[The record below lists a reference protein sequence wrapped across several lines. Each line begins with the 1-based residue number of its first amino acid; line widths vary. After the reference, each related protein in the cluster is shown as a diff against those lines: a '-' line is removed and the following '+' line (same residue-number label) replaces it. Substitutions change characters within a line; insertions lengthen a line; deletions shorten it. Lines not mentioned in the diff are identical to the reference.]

1 MISDLILCHKVRKL
15 FVIIITQKEEI
26 RSQIYR
32 KTRFILSIEKQI
44 FLTNCSRIFLS
55 RIESLLLANIHI
67 RFMNK
72 KHLFTLLFT
81 LLVWTSCNNQQH
93 FITDAAY
100 RAEVENDFQAK
111 QAALPNGNLFAVF
124 NDQMTPE
131 EREALTFMY
140 AYMPIGDIT
149 DYSGDFYLKNIR
161 SSFQA
166 RNEMPWGDSIP
177 EDIFRH
183 FVLPVRINNENL
195 DESRMVFFDELK
207 DRVKG
212 LSLYDAVL
220 EVNHW
225 CHEKVIYTPSDGRT
239 SSPLASVKTAYG
251 RCGEE
256 STFTVAAL
264 RSVGIPARQVYTPR
278 WAHTDDN
285 HAWVEAWVNGKW
297 YFFGACEPEPVLNL
311 GWFNGP
317 AYRGMLMHT
326 KVFGKYNGPEDVME
340 RTDGYTEINVID
352 NYAPSAKAVI
362 TVMDANGKPVK
373 DALVEFKIYNYA
385 EFNSVARKKTDADGK
400 CSLSAGKGDMLVWA
414 SKDGKFGY
422 SKVSFGKDGE
432 VTIALNKKPGDVE
445 TIALDIVPPVDG
457 SIPAEVTP
465 EQKEANAKRLLE
477 EDAIRNKYVATFYT
491 EEKAEAL
498 AKELGI
504 DPMKTEDFMIGS
516 RGNWMEI
523 EKFLRETPAEKR
535 AQAMALLDVVSAKDL
550 RDTPASVFADHL
562 NNTPAVQSEWFN
574 EYIMNPRVAN
584 EFLTPYKSFFA
595 ANIEP
600 SLAKQAVEN
609 PQALVDWVK
618 NNVSINDALNAQRIP
633 IMPMGVWKSRIA
645 DKGSRNI
652 FFVAVA
658 RSLGIPARIEPVARK
673 IQYFKDNAWVDVD
686 FEAAVQ
692 TTAKQGKVIASY
704 QPIKAL
710 QDPKYY
716 SHFTIAKVLPNGT
729 LQTLNFERGGNVDMG
744 LGDTWS
750 GLLKKPLSMD
760 EGNYML
766 VTGTRMANGSVL
778 AEIEFFNVEADKTTP
793 IQLEM
798 RESKDEIQVIG
809 NFNSENK
816 FKRADNGEET
826 SLLATTGRGYYIVA
840 LLGSR
845 QEPTNHAM
853 RDIAAVK
860 KELEDWGRGIVL
872 LFPDE
877 KGYKNFDPKEFGD
890 LPGTITYG
898 LDIDGAI
905 QKEMATAMK
914 LQNANTLPIF
924 LIADTFNRVVF
935 VSQGYTI
942 GLGEQL
948 MKDIHN
954 LNHLVSN
961 V

>member
-1 MISDLILCHKVRKL
+1 MISDLILCYKVRKL

-32 KTRFILSIEKQI
+32 KTRFILFIEKQI

-297 YFFGACEPEPVLNL
+297 YFLGACEPEPVLNL

-362 TVMDANGKPVK
+362 TVTDANGKPVK

-414 SKDGKFGY
+414 SKDGKFGC

-445 TIALDIVPPVDG
+445 TIALDIIPPVDG

-535 AQAMALLDVVSAKDL
+535 TQAMALLDVVSAKDL
-550 RDTPASVFADHL
+550 RDTPASVLADHL

-890 LPGTITYG
+890 LPDTITYG

-948 MKDIHN
+948 MKVIHK
-954 LNHLVSN
+954 L
-961 V
+961 

>member
-111 QAALPNGNLFAVF
+111 QAALPNGDLFAVF

-297 YFFGACEPEPVLNL
+297 YFLGACEPEPVLNL

-362 TVMDANGKPVK
+362 TVTDANGKPVK

-445 TIALDIVPPVDG
+445 TIALDIIPPVDG

-550 RDTPASVFADHL
+550 RDTPASVLADHL

-658 RSLGIPARIEPVARK
+658 RSLGIPARIEPIARK

-948 MKDIHN
+948 MKVIHK
-954 LNHLVSN
+954 L
-961 V
+961 

>member
-1 MISDLILCHKVRKL
+1 MISDLILCYKVRKL

-111 QAALPNGNLFAVF
+111 QAALPNGDLFAVF

-297 YFFGACEPEPVLNL
+297 YFLGACEPEPVLNL

-362 TVMDANGKPVK
+362 TVTDANGKPVK

-445 TIALDIVPPVDG
+445 TIALDIIPPVDG

-550 RDTPASVFADHL
+550 RDTPASVLTDHL

-948 MKDIHN
+948 MKVIHK
-954 LNHLVSN
+954 L
-961 V
+961 

>member
-111 QAALPNGNLFAVF
+111 QAALPNGDLFAVF

-177 EDIFRH
+177 EDIFHH

-297 YFFGACEPEPVLNL
+297 YFLGACEPEPVLNL

-340 RTDGYTEINVID
+340 RTEGYTEINVID

-362 TVMDANGKPVK
+362 TVTDANGKPVK

-445 TIALDIVPPVDG
+445 TIALDIIPPVDG

-948 MKDIHN
+948 MKVIHK
-954 LNHLVSN
+954 L
-961 V
+961 

>member
-44 FLTNCSRIFLS
+44 FLTNGSIIFLS
-55 RIESLLLANIHI
+55 HIESLLLTHIHI

-111 QAALPNGNLFAVF
+111 QAALPNGDLFAVF

-297 YFFGACEPEPVLNL
+297 YFLGACEPEPVLNL

-362 TVMDANGKPVK
+362 TVTDANGKPVK

-445 TIALDIVPPVDG
+445 TIALDIIPPVDG

-948 MKDIHN
+948 MKVIHK
-954 LNHLVSN
+954 L
-961 V
+961 